1 MTFQEQL
8 DQLIVQKQAI
18 PEAFAL
24 PELIDQ
30 KTYLSDGELVTWDVQ
45 PMKFF
50 HLFVCTPQ
58 MVYSASR

>member
-8 DQLIVQKQAI
+8 DHLIIEKQAI

-30 KTYLSDGELVTWDVQ
+30 EPIYLTVS
-45 PMKFF
+45 
-50 HLFVCTPQ
+50 
-58 MVYSASR
+58 